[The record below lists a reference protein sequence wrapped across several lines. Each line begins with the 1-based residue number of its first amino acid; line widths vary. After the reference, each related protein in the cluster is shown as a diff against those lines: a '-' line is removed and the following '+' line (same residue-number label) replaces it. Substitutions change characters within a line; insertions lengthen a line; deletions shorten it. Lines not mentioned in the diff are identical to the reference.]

1 MRPFKYTPAKDPA
14 SATTLLTGNTNAKF
28 LAGGTN
34 LLDLM
39 KEDVERPDELID
51 ITRLSLTQ
59 IKPIAAGTNKGGL
72 SIGGLGNN
80 TDAANHPLIRQ
91 NYPLLTQAILAGAS
105 GQIRNMATNGGN
117 LLQRTRCPYFYEV
130 AMPCNKR
137 EPGTGCGALEGIN
150 RMHAIFGWSEK
161 CVAVY
166 PSDMA
171 VALAALEAFV
181 TVRSAA
187 GQERSIPFAG
197 FHRLPGDTPEQ
208 DTNLAHGELITAIEL
223 PKNNF
228 ADHSYYLK
236 VRDRAS
242 YAFALISV
250 AAALETERSDGSG
263 NKIVQA
269 RIAMGGVAHKPWR
282 ALKAEQML
290 VGKEA
295 TEANFK
301 LAADA
306 EMADAKPL
314 EHNKF
319 KVELGNRSIV
329 RALQMAL
336 NSGKS

>member
-1 MRPFKYTPAKDPA
+1 MKPFKF
-14 SATTLLTGNTNAKF
+14 TNAKDAPAAIKIVSQNSNARF

-39 KEDVERPDELID
+39 KENVEQPDELTD

-59 IKPIAAGTNKGGL
+59 IKTTSTGI
-72 SIGGLGNN
+72 SIGALGKN

-91 NYPLLTQAILAGAS
+91 QHPLLTQAILAGAS

-117 LLQRTRCPYFYEV
+117 VLQRTRCSYFYDV
-130 AMPCNKR
+130 HMPCNKR
-137 EPGTGCGALEGIN
+137 EPGTGCGAMEGIN

-161 CVAVY
+161 CVAVF

-171 VALAALEAFV
+171 VALAALDAV
-181 TVRSAA
+181 VKIMDQN
-187 GQERSIPFAG
+187 GQERAVSFVD
-197 FHRLPGDTPEQ
+197 FHRLPGDTPEK
-208 DTNLAHGELITAIEL
+208 DTNLAHGELITAIEI
-223 PKNNF
+223 PKNNL
-228 ADHSYYLK
+228 AEHAYYLK

-242 YAFALISV
+242 YAFALVSV
-250 AAALETERSDGSG
+250 AAALEMSG
-263 NKIVQA
+263 KVIKQA

-282 ALKAEQML
+282 ATKAEQML
-290 VGKEA
+290 IGKEA

>member
-1 MRPFKYTPAKDPA
+1 MRPFTYTRAKDPTA
-14 SATTLLTGNTNAKF
+14 AVNQLSGNPNAKF

-39 KEDVERPDELID
+39 KEDVERPNELVD
-51 ITRLSLTQ
+51 ISELGLRD
-59 IKPIAAGTNKGGL
+59 IKAIANGPQKGGI
-72 SIGGLGNN
+72 SIGGLGKN
-80 TDAANHPLIRQ
+80 TDAANHALIRQ
-91 NYPLLTQAILAGAS
+91 HYPLLAQAILAGAS

-130 AMPCNKR
+130 SMPCNKR

-150 RMHAIFGWSEK
+150 RTHAIFGWTEK

-171 VALAALEAFV
+171 IALAALDAV
-181 TVRSAA
+181 VSVRNAS
-187 GQERSIPFAG
+187 GQERTIPFAD
-197 FHRLPGDTPEQ
+197 FHRLPGDKPEQ

-228 ADHSYYLK
+228 AATSYYLK

-242 YAFALISV
+242 YAFALVSV
-250 AAALETERSDGSG
+250 AAALEIVD

-282 ALKAEQML
+282 ALKAEQLL

-295 TEANFK
+295 TDANFK

-306 EMADAKPL
+306 EMAGAKPL
-314 EHNKF
+314 DHNRF

-329 RALQMAL
+329 LALQMAM
-336 NSGKS
+336 NGGKA

>member
-1 MRPFKYTPAKDPA
+1 MRPFTYTRANDPA
-14 SATTLLTGNTNAKF
+14 SATKALAGNPTAKF

-34 LLDLM
+34 LIDLM
-39 KEDVERPDELID
+39 KEDVERPTAIID
-51 ITRLSLTQ
+51 ISGLRLTE
-59 IKPIAAGTNKGGL
+59 IKPIASGSVKGGL
-72 SIGGLGNN
+72 SIGGLGKN

-91 NYPLLTQAILAGAS
+91 NYPLLSQAILAGAS

-130 AMPCNKR
+130 SMPCNKR
-137 EPGTGCGALEGIN
+137 EPGSGCGALEGVN
-150 RMHAIFGWSEK
+150 RLHAIFGWSEK

-171 VALAALEAFV
+171 IALAALDAV
-181 TVRSAA
+181 VRVRNAG
-187 GQERSIPFAG
+187 GQERGIPFAD

-208 DTNLAHGELITAIEL
+208 DTNLAPGDLITAIDL
-223 PKNNF
+223 PPNKF
-228 ADHSYYLK
+228 ADKSYYLK

-250 AAALETERSDGSG
+250 AAGLEMTG
-263 NKIVQA
+263 NRIVQA

-282 ALKAEQML
+282 ALNAEQFL
-290 VGKEA
+290 AGKEA
-295 TEANFK
+295 TEQNFK

-306 EMADAKPL
+306 EMAAAKPL

-319 KVELGNRSIV
+319 KVELGSRSIV
-329 RALQMAL
+329 LALQMAM
-336 NSGKS
+336 NGGKA